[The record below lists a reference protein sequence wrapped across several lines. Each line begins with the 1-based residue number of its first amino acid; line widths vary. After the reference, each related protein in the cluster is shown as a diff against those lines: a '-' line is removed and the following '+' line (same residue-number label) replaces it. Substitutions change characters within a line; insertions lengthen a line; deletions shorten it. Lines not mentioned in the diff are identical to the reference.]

1 VVRVGKRDHRHPPLR
16 CGNLLVVL
24 PQLREMLLA
33 IESTEVAE
41 EDQNGWAPKQSLRVE
56 DFAVN
61 RHEVEVKI
69 DRHRT
74 MMRPPPYPYVI
85 GITEERRSQALWRCQ
100 VRAEDEAVALGL
112 SRSRTAML
120 THR

>member
-1 VVRVGKRDHRHPPLR
+1 
-16 CGNLLVVL
+16 
-24 PQLREMLLA
+24 MLLA

-41 EDQNGWAPKQSLRVE
+41 ENQNGWAPKQSTGVE
-56 DFAVN
+56 DFALDC
-61 RHEVEVKI
+61 HEGEVKI

-74 MMRPPPYPYVI
+74 MMRPPPHPYVI
-85 GITEERRSQALWRCQ
+85 GITEERRSQALRRCQ
-100 VRAEDEAVALGL
+100 VRAEDEAVELGL

>member
-1 VVRVGKRDHRHPPLR
+1 
-16 CGNLLVVL
+16 
-24 PQLREMLLA
+24 MLLA

-41 EDQNGWAPKQSLRVE
+41 ENQDGWTPKQTTGVE
-56 DFAVN
+56 DFALN

-69 DRHRT
+69 DRHRII
-74 MMRPPPYPYVI
+74 MRSSPPRYVT
-85 GITEERRSQALWRCQ
+85 GITEERRSQALRRCQ
-100 VRAEDEAVALGL
+100 VRAEDQAVELGL